1 MAHPVVVQ
9 VWCVH
14 AHHGELEGDGGYD
27 AGHDEDDA
35 PDDRV
40 AELDLGEVGE
50 AGLDALRHVADV
62 HQQEEARD
70 EEGRPGVQFN
80 RHLGFR
86 VGFRDKF
93 RVNFSTRELQ

>member
-1 MAHPVVVQ
+1 MAIRQ
-9 VWCVH
+9 H
-14 AHHGELEGDGGYD
+14 AYHGEFEGDGGYD
-27 AGHDEDDA
+27 TGHDEDDA

-50 AGLDALRHVADV
+50 SGLDALRHVADV

-80 RHLGFR
+80 RQ
-86 VGFRDKF
+86 FRDIPKPVPNLD
-93 RVNFSTRELQ
+93 RSL